1 MTDTKALITPAE
13 SVDELKASDEIGFYL
28 DRKSLIEFGYTE
40 DQINQIVASF
50 VNALTDVLRNPPDE
64 AVRSQYR
71 LAWEKI
77 GEGTE
82 E

>member
-1 MTDTKALITPAE
+1 MTNTKALITPAE
-13 SVDELKASDEIGFYL
+13 NVDALKASGEIGFYL
-28 DRKSLIEFGYTE
+28 DRQLLIEAGYTE
-40 DQINQIVASF
+40 DQIHQIVTSF

-77 GEGTE
+77 DE
-82 E
+82 ETDA